1 MGLTEKGK
9 VGVISI
15 MVATD
20 VETAGGVGIPIV
32 RDMKVAN
39 RKQHPQEQG
48 RLMVKQLCSNYV
60 IKINQE

>member
-9 VGVISI
+9 VDVISI

-20 VETAGGVGIPIV
+20 VETAGGVGIPTV

-39 RKQHPQEQG
+39 RKQHPQE
-48 RLMVKQLCSNYV
+48 
-60 IKINQE
+60 